1 MIRRATYQDVEA
13 IFQLDS
19 KVFMDSLSLSVIDND
34 LKNNPNAYYFVAE
47 LAGKIVGYIGA
58 WIYDNTEIL
67 NFCVDNDFRNN
78 GLGTKLFNELKLV
91 SVGMMTLEV
100 RETNLGAIRFY
111 ERQGFVK
118 ALVRKNYY
126 SNGDNAIL
134 MVKEWFGCLF

>member
-19 KVFMDSLSLSVIDND
+19 KVFTDSLSLSIIDND
-34 LKNNPNAYYFVAE
+34 LKNNPNAFYFVAE
-47 LAGKIVGYIGA
+47 LEGKIVGYIGA

-91 SVGMMTLEV
+91 SVGSITLEV

-118 ALVRKNYY
+118 SLLRKNYY

-134 MVKEWFGCLF
+134 MVKE